1 MAKAKATAGVGKVHR
16 SNETKFQYW
25 LNREF
30 FYEAS
35 DEPVTTAEWMT
46 YLIEDDILPE
56 LYKKGYMLVIPKRDF
71 IEKLLNHLYSFERD
85 YLKGRCARSYKTT
98 PHREDDYEYFF
109 NIKFPDEFWY
119 RVSKNNAIEWFADED
134 AFAYRVW
141 IELPFWVAQ
150 YIDFKNSSAT
160 SELKDAGFETISDD
174 ENMLYEQKKKDVD
187 PYVQDYYN

>member
-1 MAKAKATAGVGKVHR
+1 MAKATAGVGKVHR

-30 FYEAS
+30 YYEAS

-46 YLIEDDILPE
+46 YLVEDYILPP
-56 LYKKGYMLVIPKRDF
+56 LFKKGYVLAIPEKRF

-85 YLKGRCARSYKTT
+85 YLKGRPHRSYKSTA
-98 PHREDDYEYFF
+98 HRDEDYEYFF

-119 RVSKNNAIEWFADED
+119 RISKDNAIEWFADGD
-134 AFAYRVW
+134 AFASRVW

-150 YIDFKNSSAT
+150 YIDFRNSPVT
-160 SELKDAGFETISDD
+160 NELKDYGFENISDD
-174 ENMLYEQKKKDVD
+174 ENVIEEAKKKEVD
-187 PYVQDYYN
+187 PYIQDYYN